1 MANTKTYDE
10 LRVEL
15 VTKAAKDEG
24 FRARLTADPK
34 AAIKEA
40 LGVDLPGS
48 LAVHV
53 HEESSRSA
61 HIVLPPSADL
71 TDADLEGVAAG
82 NVQRA
87 GFYQDGEEIRHHHG
101 DGNWH

>member
-1 MANTKTYDE
+1 MANTRTYDE

-24 FRARLTADPK
+24 FRARLTTDPK

-82 NVQRA
+82 HIKRA
-87 GFYQDGEEIRHHHG
+87 GFYQDGERIEHTHG
-101 DGNWH
+101 DGIRH